1 MNVRI
6 VSMVATI
13 QKICISLSIL
23 FLISCSSSVKKE
35 SSAVPNYTDSL
46 KYAKGFTIE
55 YFDSYIRLSVIN
67 PWETSQLYAR
77 YYLTKDS
84 EIHIPSDGVRVQI
97 PIKRIALGSATQ
109 FEFISLIGEMNS
121 VIGVCDVKRI
131 YSPEILERIADGKAT
146 DLGDPFQMNYE
157 RLISLRPEAVMMSGY
172 NKVDEYSKRV
182 QQVGVTVVYNNE
194 WMENSLLARAEWIKL
209 IALLYDKKELADSL
223 FDDIEL
229 RYIELKRSLNQ
240 ATNKVTILPGDNFR
254 GTWYMP
260 GGNSFMANLYKETG
274 ADYFYQ
280 SDSTRGSI
288 PIDYETALVKFGNA
302 QVWIGATAKTLDELG
317 QMNERNRLFAAFR
330 NKQVYSID
338 NRTTE
343 SGGNDY
349 WESAVARP
357 DLLLA
362 DFIKVLHPDLLPN
375 HQLIYLKKLE

>member
-1 MNVRI
+1 MSKVFTLAMLQR
-6 VSMVATI
+6 
-13 QKICISLSIL
+13 ICITLSTL
-23 FLISCSSSVKKE
+23 LVFSCSSSFKKD
-35 SSAVPNYTDSL
+35 STLVPNYTDSL

-84 EIHIPSDGVRVQI
+84 TIHIPSDGVRVQI

-109 FEFISLIGEMNS
+109 FEFISLLDEMNS

-131 YSPEILERIADGKAT
+131 YNPYILKRISDGNTT

-157 RLISLRPEAVMMSGY
+157 RLITIKPEAVMMSGY

-182 QQVGVTVVYNNE
+182 QQVGLTVVYNNE

-223 FDDIEL
+223 FDDIES
-229 RYIELKRSLNQ
+229 RYINFKNSLNQ

-260 GGNSFMANLYKETG
+260 GGNSFMANLYKEAG
-274 ADYFYQ
+274 ADYFYEP
-280 SDSTRGSI
+280 DTTRGSI
-288 PIDYETALVKFGNA
+288 PIDYETALIKFGNA
-302 QVWIGATAKTLDELG
+302 EVWIGATAKTLDELG
-317 QMNERNRLFAAFR
+317 KMNERNRLFSAFR

-362 DFIKVLHPDLLPN
+362 DFIKALHPDLLPD
-375 HQLIYLKKLE
+375 HQLFYLKKLE

>member
-1 MNVRI
+1 MSKVFTLAMLQR
-6 VSMVATI
+6 
-13 QKICISLSIL
+13 ICITLSTL
-23 FLISCSSSVKKE
+23 LVFSCSSSFKKD
-35 SSAVPNYTDSL
+35 STLVPNYTDSL

-84 EIHIPSDGVRVQI
+84 TIHIPSDGVRVQI

-109 FEFISLIGEMNS
+109 FEFISLLDEMNS

-131 YSPEILERIADGKAT
+131 YNPYILKRISDGNTT

-157 RLISLRPEAVMMSGY
+157 RLITIKPEAVMMSGY

-223 FDDIEL
+223 FDDIES
-229 RYIELKRSLNQ
+229 RYINFKNSLNQ

-260 GGNSFMANLYKETG
+260 GGNSFMANLYKEAG
-274 ADYFYQ
+274 ADYF
-280 SDSTRGSI
+280 
-288 PIDYETALVKFGNA
+288 
-302 QVWIGATAKTLDELG
+302 
-317 QMNERNRLFAAFR
+317 
-330 NKQVYSID
+330 
-338 NRTTE
+338 
-343 SGGNDY
+343 
-349 WESAVARP
+349 
-357 DLLLA
+357 
-362 DFIKVLHPDLLPN
+362 
-375 HQLIYLKKLE
+375 